1 MEDTLNCSSDYAPC
15 WLEETEAVN
24 TIESEAAD

>member
-1 MEDTLNCSSDYAPC
+1 MEDTLNCSSDYALS

-24 TIESEAAD
+24 MIESEAAD